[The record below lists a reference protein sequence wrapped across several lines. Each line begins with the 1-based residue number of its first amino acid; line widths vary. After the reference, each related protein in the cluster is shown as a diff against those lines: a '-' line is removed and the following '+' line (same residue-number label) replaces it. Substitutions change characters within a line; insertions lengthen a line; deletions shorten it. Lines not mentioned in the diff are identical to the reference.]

1 MAHDSLGEVR
11 RLIIPSSR
19 RGLRPRR
26 CQTLAA
32 LRRHSL
38 RAVSLLVLGLGLLA
52 APLTA
57 QSQPPEKTARVGVLA
72 PGPSAPG
79 AETYNAFRQG
89 LSERGWIEGRNL
101 ILDFRYADN
110 RYDRLP
116 TLAAELV
123 ALKPD
128 VIFAVAAPAIRAVAQ
143 TTSTIPIVIE
153 TLGDAP
159 SAGLVP
165 DLARP
170 GGNITG
176 VSGFAP
182 ELVAK
187 RLQLLR
193 EILPKADNI
202 GVLANLANPT
212 SPPVVRA
219 TETAARQLQLQLHVG
234 DVREAKSWPVRSPNC
249 AAKGQTPS
257 WWCRIR
263 CSTISGDRSSSSRS
277 ATACRPSMSNASLR
291 MAGDCCPTA
300 LADSIDSSALPCML
314 TAYFGARSRPSFLS
328 SDRRSSSWSSI

>member
-1 MAHDSLGEVR
+1 VKADWRAGPVGL
-11 RLIIPSSR
+11 LI
-19 RGLRPRR
+19 
-26 CQTLAA
+26 
-32 LRRHSL
+32 
-38 RAVSLLVLGLGLLA
+38 LGLALLL
-52 APLTA
+52 PPVGA
-57 QSQPPEKTARVGVLA
+57 QSQPEKTARVGVLV
-72 PGPSAPG
+72 PGPAAP
-79 AETYNAFRQG
+79 ESDTHSAFRQVLG
-89 LSERGWIEGRNL
+89 ERGWIEGRNL

-116 TLAAELV
+116 ALAAELV

-128 VIFAVAAPAIRAVAQ
+128 VIFAIAAPAIRAVAQ

-182 ELVAK
+182 ELSAK

-193 EILPKADNI
+193 QILPKADSI

-219 TETAARQLQLQLHVG
+219 TETAARQLQLQLYVG
-234 DVREAKSWPVRSPNC
+234 DVREAGQLAGAFATLRRQGADALVVVSDPMLHDQARQIVELAERHRLPTIYEQRLFTDVGGLLSYGPGRLDRFQR
-249 AAKGQTPS
+249 AAVYVD
-257 WWCRIR
+257 RILR
-263 CSTISGDRSSSSRS
+263 GAKPAELPLERPTKFELIINLKTAKVLRLAIPQSVQLQ
-277 ATACRPSMSNASLR
+277 AT
-291 MAGDCCPTA
+291 DV
-300 LADSIDSSALPCML
+300 IE
-314 TAYFGARSRPSFLS
+314 
-328 SDRRSSSWSSI
+328 